1 MTITAEPMLAETKR
15 ETAWIR
21 LPTVTPVELVGPSDG
36 AGTSPG
42 LNGSIRGRRVG
53 LRTEGAWTSWLTIVD
68 EWTRFLEYDGAIPVV
83 LTANG
88 SRIGSDAAGTQAA
101 IDEWAQSIDV
111 GISGLGTC
119 GSCTAYTVLDGVAID
134 KAGKPAAV
142 AITEEFVPHAR
153 SVAAHVGHPDVAVLV
168 FPHPLEGR
176 PDAELRE
183 IAAQFYPRFLDLIGA
198 TR

>member
-1 MTITAEPMLAETKR
+1 MTLTADPVEVLGETV
-15 ETAWIR
+15 WIR
-21 LPTVTPVELVGPSDG
+21 MPTVEPASFAVESSGGPLQLG
-36 AGTSPG
+36 
-42 LNGSIRGRRVG
+42 GSIRGRRVG
-53 LRTEGAWTSWLTIVD
+53 LRTEGSWTSWLTIVD
-68 EWTRFLEYDGAIPVV
+68 EWTTLLEQDGAIPVV

-88 SRIGSDAAGTQAA
+88 SRIGADAAGTQAR
-101 IDEWAQSIDV
+101 IDAWAASIDL

-119 GSCTAYTVLDGVAID
+119 GSCTAYTVLDGVSID

-153 SVAAHVGHPDVAVLV
+153 SIAAHVGHPDVGILV

-176 PDAELRE
+176 PEDELRE
-183 IAAQFYPRFLDLIGA
+183 IGRQYYPRFLAMVGA